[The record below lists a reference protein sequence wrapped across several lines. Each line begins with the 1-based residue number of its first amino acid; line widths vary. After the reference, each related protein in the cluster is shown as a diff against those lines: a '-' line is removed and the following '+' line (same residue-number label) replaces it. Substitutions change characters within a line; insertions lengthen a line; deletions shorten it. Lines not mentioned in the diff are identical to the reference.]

1 MFVFSLFKFHFLWL
15 AGVLFL
21 SVSFA
26 SGEVSVFFCF
36 CYCFFFVLFYLG
48 SVIFNVS
55 FVKIGVKFSVSQ
67 VVSGERTQYFGVG
80 TKGRGTTVLRVLVYL
95 CESQGEKCL

>member
-15 AGVLFL
+15 AVVFFL

-26 SGEVSVFFCF
+26 SGEVSVSFFVFVVVF
-36 CYCFFFVLFYLG
+36 CFVLFYLG

-55 FVKIGVKFSVSQ
+55 FVKL
-67 VVSGERTQYFGVG
+67 
-80 TKGRGTTVLRVLVYL
+80 VLNFL
-95 CESQGEKCL
+95 